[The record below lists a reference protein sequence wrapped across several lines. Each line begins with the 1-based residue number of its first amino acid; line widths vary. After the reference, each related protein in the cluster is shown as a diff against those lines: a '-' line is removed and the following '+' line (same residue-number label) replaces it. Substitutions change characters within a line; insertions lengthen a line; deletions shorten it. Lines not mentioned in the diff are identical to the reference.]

1 MVQQTSLTPLHQMYL
16 QIRFKNLV
24 VDLSLYY
31 LSRSENNHD
40 CFLYNKVKEQM
51 YPTLLPVRQALYLAA
66 ILTEQ
71 NLSTVMRSTVNC
83 ETRQT
88 V

>member
-1 MVQQTSLTPLHQMYL
+1 MSLTFTTL
-16 QIRFKNLV
+16 
-24 VDLSLYY
+24 
-31 LSRSENNHD
+31 
-40 CFLYNKVKEQM
+40 
-51 YPTLLPVRQALYLAA
+51 TLLFVRQALYLAA

-71 NLSTVMRSTVNC
+71 NLSTVMRSTVNW